1 MKNFYYICTMIR
13 LSLIIATYNRAE
25 QLMITLRS
33 VAAQSKSSAQ
43 WECIVVDNN
52 SKDNTKECVEEF
64 IAEHPNLNIIYHFE
78 SKQGLSHAR
87 NAGIAR
93 AKGEIITF
101 IDDDERIVPDFIG
114 AYINLFENYPAAMA
128 AGGKI
133 IAEYPT
139 GRPRWMSH
147 YTERP
152 IANPMDFGDYVRPFP
167 KGRIPGG
174 GNMAMRREVFDKIGI
189 FNTSL
194 GRTGKSLIGG
204 EESDLFERIAKA
216 GMECYYTPRAVMYH
230 IIPAEK
236 LTDSYFERLCYN
248 TGASQLT
255 RAQIHNRTSRL
266 YIGEAMKWCATL
278 LLCLIHTPAQS
289 KYLLKMRA
297 NISKGIL
304 YGKNL

>member
-1 MKNFYYICTMIR
+1 MIR

-25 QLMITLRS
+25 QLMITLSS
-33 VAAQSKSSAQ
+33 VAAQSKNPAL

-52 SKDNTKECVEEF
+52 SGDNTKERVKEY
-64 IAEHPNLNIIYHFE
+64 ITEHPNLNFIYHFE

-87 NAGIAR
+87 NAGIEH
-93 AKGEIITF
+93 AKGDIIAF
-101 IDDDERIVPDFIG
+101 IDDDERIVPDFIS
-114 AYINLFENYPAAMA
+114 AYIKLFDSYPAAMA

-139 GRPRWMSH
+139 GRPRWISH

-152 IANPMDFGDYVRPFP
+152 IANPMDFGDYVCPFP

-174 GNMAMRREVFDKIGI
+174 GNMAMRREVFSKIGV

-216 GMECYYTPRAVMYH
+216 GMECYYVPRAVMYH

-236 LTDSYFERLCYN
+236 LSDAYFERLCYN
-248 TGASQLT
+248 TGVSQLT
-255 RAQIHNRTSRL
+255 RAELHNRTTRL
-266 YIGEAMKWCATL
+266 YIGEVVKWCATL

-289 KYLLKMRA
+289 KYLLKMRQ
-297 NISKGIL
+297 NISKGVFE
-304 YGKNL
+304 NR

>member
-1 MKNFYYICTMIR
+1 MIR
-13 LSLIIATYNRAE
+13 LSLVIATYNRAE
-25 QLMITLRS
+25 QLMITLSS
-33 VAAQSKSSAQ
+33 VAAQSKSSAL

-52 SKDNTKECVEEF
+52 STDNTKQRVEAF
-64 IAEHPNLNIIYHFE
+64 IAEHQNLNISYHFE
-78 SKQGLSHAR
+78 SRQGLSYAR
-87 NAGIAR
+87 NAGIEQS
-93 AKGEIITF
+93 KGDIIAF

-114 AYINLFENYPAAMA
+114 AYISLFEKHPAAMA

-147 YTERP
+147 YTEQP

-174 GNMAMRREVFDKIGI
+174 GNMAMRRVVFDKIGV

-194 GRTGKSLIGG
+194 GRTGKLLIGG
-204 EESDLFERIAKA
+204 EESDLFERIAEA
-216 GMECYYTPRAVMYH
+216 GMECYYSPRAVMYH

-236 LTDSYFERLCYN
+236 LTDAYFERLCYN
-248 TGASQLT
+248 TGTSQLT
-255 RAQIHNRTSRL
+255 RAQIHNRTTRL

-278 LLCLIHTPAQS
+278 LLCLIHTPPQS
-289 KYLLKMRA
+289 KYLIKMRA

-304 YGKNL
+304 RRK

>member
-1 MKNFYYICTMIR
+1 MINI
-13 LSLIIATYNRAE
+13 SLIIATYNRAE

-33 VAAQSKSSAQ
+33 VAAQNKMSAQ

-52 SKDNTKECVEEF
+52 SRDNTKERVEEF
-64 IAEHPNLNIIYHFE
+64 IKEHPSLNIIYHFE

-93 AKGEIITF
+93 AKGEIIAF

-174 GNMAMRREVFDKIGI
+174 GNMAMRREVFDKIGV

-278 LLCLIHTPAQS
+278 LLCLIHRPAQS

-304 YGKNL
+304 GRK

>member
-1 MKNFYYICTMIR
+1 MIR
-13 LSLIIATYNRAE
+13 LSLVIATYNRAE
-25 QLMITLRS
+25 QLLTTLRS
-33 VAAQSKSSAQ
+33 VAAQSKASAQ

-52 SKDNTKECVEEF
+52 SEDNTKECVAAF
-64 IAEHPNLNIIYHFE
+64 IAEHQNLNIRYHFE
-78 SKQGLSHAR
+78 QKQGLSFAR
-87 NAGIAR
+87 NAGIEQAQ
-93 AKGEIITF
+93 GDIIAF

-114 AYINLFENYPAAMA
+114 AYINLFDNHPTAMA

-152 IANPMDFGDYVRPFP
+152 IANPMDFGDYVRTFP

-174 GNMAMRREVFDKIGI
+174 GNMAMRREVFNKIGL

-204 EESDLFERIAKA
+204 EESDLFERIAEA
-216 GMECYYTPRAVMYH
+216 GMECYYAPRAVMYH

-236 LTDSYFERLCYN
+236 LTESYFERLCYN
-248 TGASQLT
+248 TGTSQHT
-255 RAQIHNRTSRL
+255 RAELHNRTTRL

-278 LLCLIHTPAQS
+278 LLCLLHTPAQS
-289 KYLLKMRA
+289 RYLIKMRT

-304 YGKNL
+304 RRK

>member
-1 MKNFYYICTMIR
+1 MIR

-25 QLMITLRS
+25 QLMVTLGS
-33 VAAQSKSSAQ
+33 VATQSANASM

-52 SKDNTKECVEEF
+52 SADNTKERVNAF
-64 IAEHPNLNIIYHFE
+64 IGEHTKLNIRYCFE
-78 SKQGLSHAR
+78 PQQGLSHAR
-87 NAGIAR
+87 NRGIAE
-93 AKGEIITF
+93 ATGDIIAF
-101 IDDDERIVPDFIG
+101 IDDDERIVPEFIK
-114 AYINLFENYPAAMA
+114 AYIKLFDEHPEAMA

-152 IANPMDFGDYVRPFP
+152 IANPMDFGDYIAPFP

-174 GNMAMRREVFDKIGI
+174 GNMALRREVFTTVGV

-194 GRTGKSLIGG
+194 GRTGKKLIGG
-204 EESDLFERIAKA
+204 EENDLFERIASK
-216 GMECYYTPRAVMYH
+216 GMKCYYVPRAVMYH

-236 LTDSYFERLCYN
+236 LTDDYFVRLCYN
-248 TGASQLT
+248 IGLSQHT
-255 RAQIHNRTSRL
+255 RAEIHNHTKRL

-278 LLCLIHTPAQS
+278 LLCLIHRPIQS
-289 KYLLKMRA
+289 RYLIKMRS
-297 NISKGIL
+297 NISIGIFSHKG
-304 YGKNL
+304 